1 MSTESP
7 HRYNVEPLILLEQE
21 NLAQELQRL
30 ADQAERGE
38 VVCAALR
45 LFMADDTWKDIVVGG
60 VSDEQRA
67 EALARLQRRH

>member
-7 HRYNVEPLILLEQE
+7 HRYNVEPLMLLEQE
-21 NLAQELQRL
+21 NLVQELQRL

-45 LFMADDTWKDIVVGG
+45 LIMADGTWEDVVVGG
-60 VSDEQRA
+60 KNDEQRA
-67 EALARLQRRH
+67 EALARLQCRH

>member
-7 HRYNVEPLILLEQE
+7 HRYNVEPLMLLEQE
-21 NLAQELQRL
+21 NLVQELQRL

-45 LFMADDTWKDIVVGG
+45 LFMADGTWEDVMVGG
-60 VSDEQRA
+60 ENDDQRA
-67 EALARLQRRH
+67 EALARLQHRH